1 MRPNYYSMMNQPQQP
16 ASAPTAP
23 TRRPYPDE
31 DCQPFFGSF
40 DRTAEIPY
48 LLWHDNFLGKIQLM
62 STVHSMDRVVME
74 RTMVELCHHWAIF
87 DYLVWARVLGCGDT
101 APSPVLLS
109 HPTAQKHVH
118 HTLLMCKAFGAFWAM
133 YHAQKEGAALPELVK
148 AVAEVRAWQWQA
160 GSGMVG
166 PGKVARTGWQHNQ
179 AAHRQQPRAARIGA
193 FGPSQPYGKSS
204 ATPLLTPHAFSIGL
218 CARSL
223 KVRHKLVADALPSDL
238 HRILFNVALSMSCV
252 FNAMAC
258 YAGYSG
264 RFRSMAAL
272 LLPPMQA
279 AENLLLF
286 QEPVTLGGALAQTL
300 PKVAALD
307 ETTNANP
314 GAQAFVPPQPTEFLG
329 QAPPGLQA
337 PFWPQNGNSQAQAL
351 TSSRGS
357 NNTWG
362 TNVPPRRFTQQKASA
377 AGLQGFGAI
386 PASVIAST
394 GAANSNSLAMVS
406 QTQQAQQLTASNL
419 ALLQA
424 QDNLPPPPGLAPR
437 PTHQRTESMS
447 KWQQEVQAFALQ
459 KQQEAIRKQ
468 QEAARKLQESA
479 ARMRTEDQQAMML
492 RAELHQ
498 QAVRKWQ
505 AEQDAERLAHERAAT
520 IAKHIVFLVE
530 QCQSRFGDSVAAT
543 LQAINA
549 YAFAASL

>member
-1 MRPNYYSMMNQPQQP
+1 MRPNYYSLMNQPQQP

-40 DRTAEIPY
+40 DRTTEIPY
-48 LLWHDNFLGKIQLM
+48 LLWHDNFVGKIQLM
-62 STVHSMDRVVME
+62 STVHSMDRTVME
-74 RTMVELCHHWAIF
+74 RTMTELCHHWAVF
-87 DYLVWARVLGCGDT
+87 DYLVWARILGCGDS
-101 APSPVLLS
+101 APSPALLS

-133 YHAQKEGAALPELVK
+133 YHAQKEGVALPELVK
-148 AVAEVRAWQWQA
+148 AVADVRAWQWQA

-166 PGKVARTGWQHNQ
+166 PGKVARPGWQHNQ
-179 AAHRQQPRAARIGA
+179 ATHRQQPRAARIGA
-193 FGPSQPYGKSS
+193 FGPSQPYGKTS

-218 CARSL
+218 CSRSL
-223 KVRHKLVADALPSDL
+223 KFS
-238 HRILFNVALSMSCV
+238 
-252 FNAMAC
+252 AMTC

-300 PKVAALD
+300 PKIAALD
-307 ETTNANP
+307 ETTNVTH
-314 GAQAFVPPQPTEFLG
+314 GAQAFVSSQPSGFLG
-329 QAPPGLQA
+329 QPPPGMQA
-337 PFWPQNGNSQAQAL
+337 SFWPQNENSQQQTL

-362 TNVPPRRFTQQKASA
+362 TNIPPRLTQQKAIA
-377 AGLQGFGAI
+377 AGLQGFGSI

-394 GAANSNSLAMVS
+394 GAVNSNSLAMVS

-447 KWQQEVQAFALQ
+447 KWQQEVQAFAVQ

-492 RAELHQ
+492 RAEMHQ

-505 AEQDAERLAHERAAT
+505 AEQEAERLAHERAAT
-520 IAKHIVFLVE
+520 VAKHIVFLVE